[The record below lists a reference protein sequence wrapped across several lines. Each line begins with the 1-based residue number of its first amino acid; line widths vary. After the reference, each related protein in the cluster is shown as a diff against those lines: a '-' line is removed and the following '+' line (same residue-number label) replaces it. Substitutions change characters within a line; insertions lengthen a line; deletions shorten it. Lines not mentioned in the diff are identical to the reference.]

1 MDTSSRSRRLLRT
14 LTSAAAVLG
23 VPQTLLAGV
32 GGDPFFGGLANSIEE
47 AGRTWAPALL
57 VLGALV
63 VGGGIMLGSHQSGEK
78 VRNFLLGAVFLAA
91 AAAGGAYILGKINGF
106 GIN

>member
-1 MDTSSRSRRLLRT
+1 MVISSLSG
-14 LTSAAAVLG
+14 S
-23 VPQTLLAGV
+23 LLAIWASTAVAVGMPHALLAV
-32 GGDPFFGGLANSIEE
+32 AGGDPFFGGLANSIEE